1 MSDFELREYRRDDVP
16 ALSALWTECFGD
28 GPGFTEKFFAA
39 LPGMGSGVAAVRG
52 GEILGAAYTLNAQE
66 LVCGEGARR
75 VGYIYGVGVSA
86 RARSQGVGGALVHAV
101 RALSLNLG
109 AQVISTLPAEA
120 SLYAWYEKLLG
131 VTPRLYRARR
141 QIACRAASPVTPLS
155 AAEYAHRREELLH
168 GRPHLR
174 LSACSMEF
182 EGQLLAEYGGGF
194 FAAEGGIGA
203 AYLDDGTALV
213 RELLCASPA
222 AEDAAAA
229 ASGAYLGAE
238 TAELFLPA
246 EKGEAYIAADG
257 DIPAGCVWGL
267 SFD

>member
-1 MSDFELREYRRDDVP
+1 MSDFELREYRPDDVP

-66 LVCGEGARR
+66 LICGEGARR

-229 ASGAYLGAE
+229 ASAISAVTGLQ
-238 TAELFLPA
+238 TASPMKITRKFR
-246 EKGEAYIAADG
+246 
-257 DIPAGCVWGL
+257 
-267 SFD
+267 